1 MERRRLLDAAQERE
15 LQQKLELMFSL
26 RALGQDYHDEYG
38 FIRKSTEELL
48 YTIPSA
54 LMLVDEE
61 MCSTIFLSLYQRI
74 DRIILSYR
82 ISAST
87 SYIDYLKGILKL
99 RVRSIMRRRDE
110 LDRVEEIH
118 NRIEVGTT
126 CESCWSDEPS
136 YLVERFEE
144 SPHERRMFYGDQEP
158 SSQRGRYTSLREC
171 FSVIVDHVP
180 ASRRFKDRKLSGI
193 YSYLR
198 SHDNRRDMLIMILT
212 AKEDLD
218 VESVEHLAMIFDV
231 DAEVMGALES
241 FRHERRKDIHE
252 RRMQQIEIR
261 NHHWM
266 RYVAL
271 ANAFE
276 MESDEE
282 KKAELGMLRDKCI
295 DRLHAKCD
303 AIRGLGKRLSVRAIA
318 DEIGLSP
325 SMVSLCARQARAA
338 LEMIVSCEENAC

>member
-1 MERRRLLDAAQERE
+1 
-15 LQQKLELMFSL
+15 
-26 RALGQDYHDEYG
+26 
-38 FIRKSTEELL
+38 
-48 YTIPSA
+48 
-54 LMLVDEE
+54 
-61 MCSTIFLSLYQRI
+61 
-74 DRIILSYR
+74 
-82 ISAST
+82 
-87 SYIDYLKGILKL
+87 
-99 RVRSIMRRRDE
+99 
-110 LDRVEEIH
+110 
-118 NRIEVGTT
+118 
-126 CESCWSDEPS
+126 
-136 YLVERFEE
+136 
-144 SPHERRMFYGDQEP
+144 
-158 SSQRGRYTSLREC
+158 
-171 FSVIVDHVP
+171 
-180 ASRRFKDRKLSGI
+180 
-193 YSYLR
+193 
-198 SHDNRRDMLIMILT
+198 
-212 AKEDLD
+212 
-218 VESVEHLAMIFDV
+218 MIFDV
-231 DAEVMGALES
+231 DSEVMGALES

>member
-1 MERRRLLDAAQERE
+1 
-15 LQQKLELMFSL
+15 
-26 RALGQDYHDEYG
+26 
-38 FIRKSTEELL
+38 
-48 YTIPSA
+48 
-54 LMLVDEE
+54 
-61 MCSTIFLSLYQRI
+61 
-74 DRIILSYR
+74 
-82 ISAST
+82 
-87 SYIDYLKGILKL
+87 
-99 RVRSIMRRRDE
+99 MRRRDE

-126 CESCWSDEPS
+126 CESCWSEEPS

-231 DAEVMGALES
+231 DSEVMGALES